1 MDRLSRITVAITG
14 ASGAIY
20 ALRTIRG
27 LLIGGARLDLIV
39 SDLGWMLL
47 REEGGFEGKRSELGD
62 YLVEQYGKDVQG
74 KEITL
79 HAYEDLATSIASG
92 SVRSAGMVIVPC
104 SMKTL
109 AGVANGYAS
118 NLIERSADV
127 TLKERRTLV
136 LVPRETPLNLVHM
149 KNLVAAA
156 EAGAAIVP
164 AMPAF
169 YQRPQTFED
178 LADFIA
184 GRVLNLLGIPHTLFP
199 TWKGE

>member
-1 MDRLSRITVAITG
+1 MPW
-14 ASGAIY
+14 
-20 ALRTIRG
+20 RTIRG
-27 LLIGGARLDLIV
+27 LLIGGVHLDLIV

-47 REEGGFEGKRSELGD
+47 REEGGFEGKRSEFGD
-62 YLVEQYGKDVQG
+62 YLLERYKKDTQG
-74 KEITL
+74 GEITL
-79 HAYEDLATSIASG
+79 HASEDLAASIASG
-92 SVRSAGMVIVPC
+92 SVRSAGMVVVPC

-109 AGVANGYAS
+109 AGIANGYSS

-136 LVPRETPLNLVHM
+136 IVPRETPLNLAHM

-169 YQRPQTFED
+169 YQKPQTFED

>member
-1 MDRLSRITVAITG
+1 VDNLNRVTVAITG

-27 LLIGGARLDLIV
+27 LLIGGVHLDLIV
-39 SDLGWMLL
+39 SELGWMLL
-47 REEGGFEGKRSELGD
+47 REEGGCEGKRSEFGD
-62 YLVEQYGKDVQG
+62 YLLERYKKDTQG
-74 KEITL
+74 GEITL
-79 HAYEDLATSIASG
+79 HASEDLAASIASG
-92 SVRSAGMVIVPC
+92 SVRSAGMVVVPC

-109 AGVANGYAS
+109 AGIANGYSS

-136 LVPRETPLNLVHM
+136 IVPRETPLNLAHL

-169 YQRPQTFED
+169 YQKPQTFED

>member
-1 MDRLSRITVAITG
+1 MDNLNRVTVAITG

-27 LLIGGARLDLIV
+27 LLIGGVHLDLIV

-47 REEGGFEGKRSELGD
+47 REEGGFEGKRSEFGD
-62 YLVEQYGKDVQG
+62 YLLERYKKDTQG
-74 KEITL
+74 GEITL
-79 HAYEDLATSIASG
+79 HASEDLAASIASG
-92 SVRSAGMVIVPC
+92 SVRSAGMVVVPC

-109 AGVANGYAS
+109 AGIANGYSS

-136 LVPRETPLNLVHM
+136 IVPRETPLNLAHM

-169 YQRPQTFED
+169 YQKPQTFED

>member
-1 MDRLSRITVAITG
+1 MDNLKRITVAITG

-27 LLIGGARLDLIV
+27 LLIGGVRLDLIV

-47 REEGGFEGKRSELGD
+47 REEGGFDGKRSEFGD
-62 YLVEQYGKDVQG
+62 YLLEQYGKDIQG
-74 KEITL
+74 GEIVL
-79 HAYEDLATSIASG
+79 HASEDLAASIASG
-92 SVRSAGMVIVPC
+92 SVRSAGMVVVPC

-109 AGVANGYAS
+109 AGIANGYSS

-136 LVPRETPLNLVHM
+136 IVPRETPLNLAHL
-149 KNLVAAA
+149 KNLVSAA

-169 YQRPQTFED
+169 YQKPQTFED

-184 GRVLNLLGIPHTLFP
+184 GRVLNLLGVPHTLFP